1 MSRTI
6 RRDNKHKLEKKLI
19 SLSRERRK
27 LWDADKALGW
37 IELEEPIR
45 SGWEKSLTLRSDY
58 LKRDD
63 VDKWNK
69 ILSYVNDII
78 VCRNKDFK
86 FRDRRSG
93 KMIEAKVCPKDL
105 TPKEYNSIE
114 ENLKRYFYK
123 RTISSGNKYYYS
135 SRDVYTLYDT
145 YMFVEKISRHYI
157 TRVKVSDKEI
167 DMRIN
172 EINDYLY
179 HNALWG
185 KLDNLYGHKYNYVEP
200 KLMKLKYK
208 YYKDPEEDFKVAV

>member
-1 MSRTI
+1 M
-6 RRDNKHKLEKKLI
+6 
-19 SLSRERRK
+19 
-27 LWDADKALGW
+27 
-37 IELEEPIR
+37 
-45 SGWEKSLTLRSDY
+45 LRSDY

-93 KMIEAKVCPKDL
+93 KMIEAKVSPKDL

-157 TRVKVSDKEI
+157 TKVKVNDKEI

-172 EINDYLY
+172 EINDYFY
-179 HNALWG
+179 HNSLWG
-185 KLDNLYGHKYNYVEP
+185 KLYNLYGNKYNYIEP
-200 KLMKLKYK
+200 KLIRLKYK